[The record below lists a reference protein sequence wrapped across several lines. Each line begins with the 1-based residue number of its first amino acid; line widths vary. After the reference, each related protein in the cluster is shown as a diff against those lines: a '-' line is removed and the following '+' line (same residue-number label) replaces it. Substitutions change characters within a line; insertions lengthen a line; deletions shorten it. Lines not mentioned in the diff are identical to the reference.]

1 MAEETLAQ
9 RVRRLRLQR
18 GLSQYAL
25 ADLARVTR
33 QHVYDVER
41 GHIKRLRGSTLA
53 RYAEALS
60 ESPVYIEYG
69 YDRPPGK
76 AEEWPPLEVALR
88 HTSRL
93 GDEEITQ
100 VARIVRALE
109 AEQELARLLREREET
124 PQK

>member
-1 MAEETLAQ
+1 MVEETLAQ

-18 GLSQYAL
+18 SLSQYAL

-53 RYAEALS
+53 RYAEALN

-69 YDRPPGK
+69 YDRPPS
-76 AEEWPPLEVALR
+76 AEEEWPSIEVALR

-93 GDEEITQ
+93 TDEEIGQ
-100 VARIVRALE
+100 VVRIVRALE
-109 AEQELARLLREREET
+109 AEQELARLLADRNTE